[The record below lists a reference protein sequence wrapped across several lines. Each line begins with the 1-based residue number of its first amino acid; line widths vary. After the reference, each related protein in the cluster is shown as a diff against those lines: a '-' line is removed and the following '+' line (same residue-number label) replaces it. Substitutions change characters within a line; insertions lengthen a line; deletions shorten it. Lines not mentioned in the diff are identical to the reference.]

1 MQAIEYTQ
9 LYTPRLIILDLMMP
23 DTDGLTACSEI
34 RKWFT
39 GPILMLTALNE
50 DVDEIVGLEV
60 GADDYIGKPIKPRVL
75 LARIKALI
83 RRNKDYLH
91 SESVINVG
99 DLVIHDKN
107 RTAYIEDIPLDITDA
122 EYDLLVYLAKR
133 AGEVVLRDDIYKDI
147 LHFKYDGQDRTL
159 DIRISRLRKKISVSK
174 NNRISIKTV
183 RSKGYLFVD
192 NA

>member
-1 MQAIEYTQ
+1 M
-9 LYTPRLIILDLMMP
+9 
-23 DTDGLTACSEI
+23 
-34 RKWFT
+34 
-39 GPILMLTALNE
+39 
-50 DVDEIVGLEV
+50 
-60 GADDYIGKPIKPRVL
+60 L